1 MLSSES
7 TGNDLTWSQGSYV
20 ESQVIAEAFGLKAD
34 LPKPTAVFANQ
45 PNAWSETNRRIWSLF
60 WKLALAAILVQA
72 FFIFFSSGRL
82 LLRQDFTFEPL
93 RGEEV
98 QTREFEITGQPRK
111 IAVRN
116 QTSLDNNWI
125 GLDMMLVNK
134 VTGAAW
140 PAARELSFYSGY
152 DDGHWTEGSR
162 EDEVVFLN
170 IPAGTYYLTLDP
182 DMAPDKPVA
191 VRDQLEVHTAGA
203 GWSNFV
209 LVMIF
214 LIIFP
219 IFTSTRH
226 AAFEARRWAESD
238 HAPVSSDDSDGDD

>member
-1 MLSSES
+1 M
-7 TGNDLTWSQGSYV
+7 
-20 ESQVIAEAFGLKAD
+20 
-34 LPKPTAVFANQ
+34 
-45 PNAWSETNRRIWSLF
+45 
-60 WKLALAAILVQA
+60 
-72 FFIFFSSGRL
+72 FISGGKM
-82 LLRQDFTFEPL
+82 LLRQDFTFEPQ
-93 RGEEV
+93 RGDEV
-98 QTREFEITGQPRK
+98 QTREFEIAGKPRK

-116 QTSLDNNWI
+116 ATSLDNNWI

-182 DMAPDKPVA
+182 DMAPEKPMA
-191 VRDQLEVHTAGA
+191 VRDRVEVHTAGA

-214 LIIFP
+214 LIAFP
-219 IFTSTRH
+219 IFSAMRH